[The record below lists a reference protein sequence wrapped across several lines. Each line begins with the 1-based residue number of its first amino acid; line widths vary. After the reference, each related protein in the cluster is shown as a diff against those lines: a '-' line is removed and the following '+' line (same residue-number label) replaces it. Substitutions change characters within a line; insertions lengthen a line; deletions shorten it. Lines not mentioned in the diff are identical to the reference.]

1 MLKRKNSFGS
11 MVSVFFLNLLQECGR
26 W

>member
-11 MVSVFFLNLLQECGR
+11 MVSVFF
-26 W
+26 